1 MLLGLARPSSGGI
14 ITARYAY
21 GEIWDFFQTDSAI
34 IDTLRIVA
42 IFVLVRFVVM
52 TFKSLNHRMKTQAKD
67 ICWLIH

>member
-42 IFVLVRFVVM
+42 IFVLVFFAVL
-52 TFKSLNHRMKTQAKD
+52 TLNVGIIARKPKPRIYAG
-67 ICWLIH
+67 